1 MVCHSLGPLPLR
13 SSPGP
18 QYKLVMFALHDDG
31 CQWHAMLHYHQPC
44 LPGQMSAKRDMRTE
58 AKQLDGVVKVVVI
71 QLTTCTWSSIP
82 FRFRAPLALQLWR
95 VGRGMVL
102 HSYSTYGAWTLEVV
116 AIVQLYYRRK

>member
-1 MVCHSLGPLPLR
+1 
-13 SSPGP
+13 
-18 QYKLVMFALHDDG
+18 
-31 CQWHAMLHYHQPC
+31 MLNHHQPC

-95 VGRGMVL
+95 VAGGLGEVWCYTATVPMELGR
-102 HSYSTYGAWTLEVV
+102 W
-116 AIVQLYYRRK
+116 R